1 MRFFKCHG
9 GYLLISFIYVVE
21 MISNQSELLN
31 LSQHFIYWLK
41 LCEQLILNLYRRRK
55 AVRVGRSVSP
65 CLRVCCFVPAG
76 CAAHSVAVGAT
87 SSCSHVDRVHLF
99 CVIVTVFG
107 GCASISDDKPKTE
120 KQFSNLNI
128 CLFINTFQKI
138 SRSPMD
144 VTLECFSGLWKS
156 DNILDKPYSNKRDW

>member
-1 MRFFKCHG
+1 M
-9 GYLLISFIYVVE
+9 E
-21 MISNQSELLN
+21 MISDQSELLN

-41 LCEQLILNLYRRRK
+41 LCEQLVWICTEDEKPSAL
-55 AVRVGRSVSP
+55 AAP
-65 CLRVCCFVPAG
+65 CLRVCCFPPAG
-76 CAAHSVAVGAT
+76 CAAHSVAIGAT
-87 SSCSHVDRVHLF
+87 SSCCCCSHVDRVHLF

-107 GCASISDDKPKTE
+107 GCASLGDDKPKTE

-156 DNILDKPYSNKRDW
+156 DNILEKSYSNKRDR